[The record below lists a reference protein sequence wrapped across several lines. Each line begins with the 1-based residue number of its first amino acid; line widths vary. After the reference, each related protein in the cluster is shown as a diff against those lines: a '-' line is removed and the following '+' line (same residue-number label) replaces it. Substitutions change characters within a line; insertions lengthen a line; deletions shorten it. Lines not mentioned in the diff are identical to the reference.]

1 MVFRYVA
8 VAGLLTICGVAGGQ
22 TTPGL
27 TATKIIRLSEQMTHL
42 GFERTPDFDYCT
54 TENHGDKTKTYAVF
68 MMDGSTYD
76 QLVAVDGVALSPQ
89 EQEKQTAERKAEAER
104 RRVETPEQR
113 SKRVEKYEKE
123 QRRNQALLEQ
133 MPKAFDFMLLGTS
146 LKDGKETYVLNAT
159 PRRGYEPIDR
169 QTRILTG
176 MRGTLWIDRNAY
188 GWVRAEAVVVHPVMI
203 EGFLARVEKGTR
215 FTLEERPFGD
225 GIWLPT
231 LFSVYAK
238 ARILFIFPKT
248 TREEYTF
255 YHYVPKGTLTPN
267 ACLPRATSSAPAT
280 NAGQIQRPEP

>member
-1 MVFRYVA
+1 MAIRSLVLVSLFTLCSVA
-8 VAGLLTICGVAGGQ
+8 AGQMAPGVKAGE
-22 TTPGL
+22 
-27 TATKIIRLSEQMTHL
+27 IIRLSEHTTHL
-42 GFERTPDFDYCT
+42 GFERTPDFDYCM

-68 MMDGSTYD
+68 MISGSTYD
-76 QLVAVDGVALSPQ
+76 QLVALDGVTLSAE
-89 EQEKQTAERKAEAER
+89 EQEKQAAARKDEAER
-104 RRVETPEQR
+104 RGIETPGQR
-113 SKRVEKYEKE
+113 SQRVEKYEKE

-133 MPKAFDFMLLGTS
+133 MPKAFDFMLMGNV
-146 LKDGKETYVLNAT
+146 LKDGREAFVLNAT

-176 MRGTLWIDRNAY
+176 MRGTLWIDRSAY

-238 ARILFIFPKT
+238 ARILFLFPKT
-248 TREEYTF
+248 SREEYTF
-255 YHYVPKGTLTPN
+255 YHYVPKGTLKPEDCLHKATP
-267 ACLPRATSSAPAT
+267 SSA
-280 NAGQIQRPEP
+280 NADQNQRPKR